1 MLVDLEIWIK
11 RKAQQYFE
19 NFYSAKD
26 IARLKNKDFVI
37 ISRNCWGGQIYQW
50 LKLPYNTPFVG
61 LFIYTPCY
69 IKILK
74 NFEHYMSLELGFIE
88 ESKYSEYPTNYPI
101 GVLDDVE
108 IHFKHYA
115 DEAEARDKW
124 NRRKERMFENTDRD
138 NYFFSICS
146 WRGLTDKDLKE
157 FYELPFKNKL
167 SFDGKDFLRGNED
180 RHIKLYDNKI
190 ESKTNAPNGKKLFKL
205 TFLYLDLVMW
215 LNTGKIY
222 RTRFKD

>member
-1 MLVDLEIWIK
+1 MLVDFEIWIK

-19 NFYSAKD
+19 GFYSARD
-26 IARLKNKDFVI
+26 IARLKKKDFVI

-74 NFEHYMSLELGFIE
+74 NFDYYMNIELKFIE
-88 ESKYSEYPTNYPI
+88 ESRYSKYPTNYPI

-115 DEAEARDKW
+115 DKDEAWDKW
-124 NRRKERMFENTDRD
+124 SRRKERMFENKDID
-138 NYFFSICS
+138 NYYFSICS
-146 WRGLTDKDLKE
+146 WRGLSNEHLNE
-157 FYELPFKNKL
+157 FYALPFKHKL
-167 SFDGKDFLRGNED
+167 SFGRNDFLEGKEE
-180 RHIKLYDNKI
+180 RHIKLYTDK
-190 ESKTNAPNGKKLFKL
+190 NATTTTVPNGKKLFKL
-205 TFLYLDLVMW
+205 TFLYLDVVAW

>member
-1 MLVDLEIWIK
+1 MLVDFEIWLK

-26 IARLKNKDFVI
+26 IAKLKNKDFVI

-69 IKILK
+69 VKILK
-74 NFEHYMSLELGFIE
+74 NFDHYMNLELGFIE
-88 ESKYSEYPTNYPI
+88 ESKYSKYPTNYPI

-115 DEAEARDKW
+115 DEAEAKDKW
-124 NRRKERMFENTDRD
+124 NRRKARMLEHKNLD

-146 WRGLTDKDLKE
+146 WRGLSNDHLKE
-157 FYELPFKNKL
+157 FYDLPFKNKL
-167 SFDGKDFLRGNED
+167 SFSRTDFRGEGATSHINMGKGENV
-180 RHIKLYDNKI
+180 KN
-190 ESKTNAPNGKKLFKL
+190 SNVPNGKKLFKL
-205 TFLYLDLVMW
+205 TFLYLDLVEW

>member
-1 MLVDLEIWIK
+1 MLEDLEIWIK
-11 RKAQQYFE
+11 RKAHQYFE
-19 NFYSAKD
+19 NFYSSKD
-26 IARLKNKDFVI
+26 ISRLKNKDFVI

-74 NFEHYMSLELGFIE
+74 NFDHYMSLDLGFIE
-88 ESKYSEYPTNYPI
+88 ESKYSKYPTNYPI

-115 DEAEARDKW
+115 DQAEARDKW
-124 NRRKERMFENTDRD
+124 NRRKERMFQYKDID
-138 NYFFSICS
+138 NYYFSICS
-146 WRGLTDKDLKE
+146 WRGLSDMDLKQ

-167 SFDGKDFLRGNED
+167 SFDGKDFLGGMEKQ
-180 RHIKLYDNKI
+180 HIKLFMNKNDTR
-190 ESKTNAPNGKKLFKL
+190 TNAPNGKKLFKL
-205 TFLYLDLVMW
+205 TFLYLDLVAW

>member
-1 MLVDLEIWIK
+1 MLVDFEIWIK

-19 NFYSAKD
+19 NFYSARD

-74 NFEHYMSLELGFIE
+74 RFDHYMSLELGFIE
-88 ESKYSEYPTNYPI
+88 VSKYSEYPTNYPI

-124 NRRKERMFENTDRD
+124 NRRKERMLENKNVD

-146 WRGLTDKDLKE
+146 WRGLSDVDLKE

-167 SFDGKDFLRGNED
+167 SFSCNDFLEGKEN
-180 RHIKLYDNKI
+180 RHIKLYNNKNA
-190 ESKTNAPNGKKLFKL
+190 SYANAPNGKKLFKL
-205 TFLYLDLVMW
+205 TFLYLDLVAW
-215 LNTGKIY
+215 LNSGKIY

>member
-1 MLVDLEIWIK
+1 MLVDIEIWIK

-26 IARLKNKDFVI
+26 IVRLKNKDFVI

-74 NFEHYMSLELGFIE
+74 NFDHYMSLELGFIE
-88 ESKYSEYPTNYPI
+88 ESKYSKYPTNYPI
-101 GVLDDVE
+101 GLLGDAE
-108 IHFKHYA
+108 IHFKHYV
-115 DEAEARDKW
+115 DEKEARDKW
-124 NRRKERMFENTDRD
+124 NRRTDRMFETTDMD
-138 NYFFSICS
+138 NFYFSICS
-146 WRGLTDKDLKE
+146 WRGLSNKDLEE
-157 FYELPFKNKL
+157 FYGLPFKNKL
-167 SFDGKDFLRGNED
+167 SFDGKGFADGSED
-180 RHIKLYDNKI
+180 RHIKLYNNKNDAR
-190 ESKTNAPNGKKLFKL
+190 TNAPNGKKLFKL
-205 TFLYLDLVMW
+205 TFLYLDLVAW

>member
-1 MLVDLEIWIK
+1 MMVGLEIWLK

-19 NFYSAKD
+19 NFYSSRD
-26 IARLKNKDFVI
+26 IARLKNKNFVI
-37 ISRNCWGGQIYQW
+37 VSRNCWGGQVYQW

-74 NFEHYMSLELGFIE
+74 DFDHYMNLELGFVE
-88 ESKYSEYPTNYPI
+88 KSKYSEYPTNYPI

-108 IHFKHYA
+108 IHFKHYE
-115 DEAEARDKW
+115 DEKEAREKW
-124 NRRKERMFENTDRD
+124 VRRRDRMFENKDMD

-146 WRGLTDKDLKE
+146 WRGLTTEDLRE
-157 FYELPFKNKL
+157 FYKLPFKNKL
-167 SFDGKDFLRGNED
+167 SFDGKEILQRDED
-180 RHIKLYDNKI
+180 RHITLYKDKNNG
-190 ESKTNAPNGKKLFKL
+190 STNAPNGKKLFKL
-205 TFLYLDLVMW
+205 TFLYLDLVAW